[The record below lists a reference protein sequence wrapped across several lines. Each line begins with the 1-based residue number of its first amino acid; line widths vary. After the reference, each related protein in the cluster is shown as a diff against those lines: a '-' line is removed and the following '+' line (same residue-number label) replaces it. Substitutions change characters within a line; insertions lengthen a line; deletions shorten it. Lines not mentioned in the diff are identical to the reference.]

1 LFSISIQYVSTSTRA
16 VQTIPWRVLKQR
28 TSTAMLLMFKG
39 TTPQSWDVVIVM
51 LMCMKTRQ
59 GQGLYP

>member
-16 VQTIPWRVLKQR
+16 VQTIPWRVLKPAR
-28 TSTAMLLMFKG
+28 FHAMLLLFKG
-39 TTPQSWDVVIVM
+39 TTPQSRGAVSVM